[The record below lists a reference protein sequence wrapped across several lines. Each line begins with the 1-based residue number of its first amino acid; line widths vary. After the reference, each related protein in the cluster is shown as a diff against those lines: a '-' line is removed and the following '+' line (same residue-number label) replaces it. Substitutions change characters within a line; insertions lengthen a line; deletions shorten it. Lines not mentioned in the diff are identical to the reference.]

1 MDPYSGTP
9 LVKKLGIKPDS
20 VVFLMNAPKGFER
33 IVGSLPRGAKLR
45 RQSAGKR
52 DLSIWF
58 TTSRKDLGQGI
69 RPIAKQIGDGGLWIL
84 WPKKTSGVSSD
95 LTQTVVRKVGLAAGL
110 VDFKVCAVDAT
121 WSGLRF
127 VRRKRRRD

>member
-1 MDPYSGTP
+1 MDPYSETP

-20 VVFLMNAPKGFER
+20 VVFLKNAPKGFER
-33 IVGSLPRGAKLR
+33 KVGTLPRGARLQ

-58 TTSRKDLGQGI
+58 TTSRKDLGRGI
-69 RPIAKQIGDGGLWIL
+69 RTTAKQIGDGGLWIV

-110 VDFKVCAVDAT
+110 VDFKVCAVDTT

-127 VRRKRRRD
+127 VRRKRRQD